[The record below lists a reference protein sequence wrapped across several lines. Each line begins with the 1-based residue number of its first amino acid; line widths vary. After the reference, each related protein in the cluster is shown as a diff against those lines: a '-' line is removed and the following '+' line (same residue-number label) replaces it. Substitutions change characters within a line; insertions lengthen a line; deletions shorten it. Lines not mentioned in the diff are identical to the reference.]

1 MVTFKNLSA
10 HAGDPPKDGGSRKI
24 TGGPLYK
31 LAEIQAISVLAG
43 SVVFWTRNCT
53 KDAADLGLD
62 TDDVGELLRELVA
75 GNYRDSEWCE
85 NGKAGWV
92 AADTY
97 ALKRQ
102 EFIEAA
108 AKWMP
113 IEYYLKF
120 AKGKMGKLVLMVSC
134 HPPRQR

>member
-1 MVTFKNLSA
+1 VVTFKNLSA
-10 HAGDPPKDGGSRKI
+10 YDGEPPTPDGNRKI
-24 TGGPLYK
+24 PGGPLYV
-31 LAEIQAISVLAG
+31 LAEIQAISAQAGAVVL
-43 SVVFWTRNCT
+43 WTRNCI

-62 TDDVGELLRELVA
+62 TDDVGGLLQELVA
-75 GNYRDSEWCE
+75 GSYRGSEWCE

-92 AADTY
+92 AADAYT
-97 ALKRQ
+97 LKRQ

-108 AKWMP
+108 GKWMS

-120 AKGKMGKLVLMVSC
+120 AKGKTGKLVLMVSC

>member
-10 HAGDPPKDGGSRKI
+10 YAGDPPKNGGSRKI
-24 TGGPLYK
+24 TGGPLYP
-31 LAEIQAISVLAG
+31 LAEIQEISALAG
-43 SVVFWTRNCT
+43 SVMFWTRNCI

-92 AADTY
+92 AADAY

-102 EFIEAA
+102 EFNEAA
-108 AKWMP
+108 RKLMP
-113 IEYYLKF
+113 AEYYLKF
-120 AKGKMGKLVLMVSC
+120 AKGKMGKLVLIVSC